1 MMGIFRTT
9 TLIII
14 AVAYLTGFLTHFLYQ
29 KWAGPTHEIRG
40 IHGHPVTFAPLP
52 PLTQGQ
58 VHGDTPDTPWVNAA
72 DLAKIRAL
80 AGSRA
85 RVRGR
90 IYRIGHSRKSNTYFL
105 NFGPSRSSF
114 TAVVF
119 SSALERFKQG
129 KIPLMNYEGQ
139 EVELTGEIRN
149 HPRYGLEMIL
159 EDPSQIRMLK

>member
-1 MMGIFRTT
+1 MGIFRTT
-9 TLIII
+9 ILIII
-14 AVAYLTGFLTHFLYQ
+14 AGAYLTGFLTHFLYR
-29 KWAGPTHEIRG
+29 KWADSPQDIKGIQEIQ
-40 IHGHPVTFAPLP
+40 GHPVTFAPLP

-58 VHGDTPDTPWVNAA
+58 VQGDTPRVEAA
-72 DLAKIRAL
+72 NLAKIRAL
-80 AGSRA
+80 AGRRA

-90 IYRIGHSRKSNTYFL
+90 IYRIGHSRKSNTHFL

-159 EDPSQIRMLK
+159 EDPSQIRMLQ